1 MNKLFTLGLSLA
13 LFLPCLADTIP
24 TLVIKTDAVEQSIQ
38 LADISKVS
46 YTETEMHIALRNG
59 EEQSFVIDDIKGMKF
74 AETDDSSSTT
84 RIVSSKEVKLP
95 AITFR
100 LDGIRQG
107 KGDKVKN
114 ILIIKSDKDTR
125 KVIQ

>member
-13 LFLPCLADTIP
+13 LFLPCLAETIP
-24 TLVIKTDAVEQSIQ
+24 NLVIKTDAAEQSIL

-95 AITFR
+95 TITFR

-107 KGDKVKN
+107 NGDKVKN

>member
-24 TLVIKTDAVEQSIQ
+24 TLVIKTDAAEQSI
-38 LADISKVS
+38 LLTDISKVS

-95 AITFR
+95 TITFR
-100 LDGIRQG
+100 LDGTRQG
-107 KGDKVKN
+107 NGDKVKN

>member
-13 LFLPCLADTIP
+13 LFLPCLAETIP
-24 TLVIKTDAVEQSIQ
+24 NLVIKTDAAEQSIL

-95 AITFR
+95 TITFR
-100 LDGIRQG
+100 LDGTRQG
-107 KGDKVKN
+107 NGDKVKN

-125 KVIQ
+125 KVIK